1 MTSMFNERM
10 NDLKVTLHALWER
23 MTNTYETSDDDS
35 VEVDDLDY
43 ERGVFED
50 DLPLRIAKEEGPGVS
65 YTTTENN
72 PLAAGTEKVD
82 AIGIDSF
89 GEDDSVDPKQIN

>member
-1 MTSMFNERM
+1 MLNERI
-10 NDLKVTLHALWER
+10 NGLKVTFHALWER
-23 MTNTYETSDDDS
+23 MTNTYETSDNDS
-35 VEVDDLDY
+35 IEVDN
-43 ERGVFED
+43 
-50 DLPLRIAKEEGPGVS
+50 LPLKNAKEEEPGVS